1 MWDMGGGAVLCD
13 KCHNKWLKT
22 AEAESRKEKKSKP
35 EAVVLTGT
43 REENEAVMTGGT
55 SPVRDQVLETRR
67 EVKPEP
73 PKRHKLPNERHSL
86 THKFTILARNPDT
99 GEPEEVKGYLTVGLY
114 NDGSVGEIFVK
125 MAKQGS
131 QVSGFVDA
139 WAISVSMLLQMRVP
153 LEVIVNRFENM
164 RFEPSGRIKGQ
175 SVLALSPIDYV
186 CGYLRQRFLKGD
198 DRERVA

>member
-1 MWDMGGGAVLCD
+1 MWDLGGGTELCNG
-13 KCHNKWLKT
+13 CHDEWLKT
-22 AEAESRKEKKSKP
+22 EGPREEAKRESKAVRITTDHEGLPASMTARGGPWEIIP
-35 EAVVLTGT
+35 EAK
-43 REENEAVMTGGT
+43 EAL
-55 SPVRDQVLETRR
+55 PP
-67 EVKPEP
+67 PE
-73 PKRHKLPNERHSL
+73 RHKLPNERHSL
-86 THKFTILARNPDT
+86 THKFAILARNPDT

-114 NDGSVGEIFVK
+114 DDGNVGEIFVK

-186 CGYLRQRFLKGD
+186 CGYLRHRFLKGASRD
-198 DRERVA
+198 SA